1 MDAEPVLGPVNSNAD
16 HPAFDEVTRR
26 LGDVTDMV
34 PV

>member
-1 MDAEPVLGPVNSNAD
+1 VGINQD

-26 LGDVTDMV
+26 VRDLGDMV